1 MLFTPDFLTMCKGP
15 WYALCLVS
23 CLLAGAGSMAQVTTD
38 YTTSISSLKAKY
50 PKTDVVAV
58 DFKEEYR
65 FGIAGTTAG
74 SKVTVHSAVTQTL
87 VPLKDFVSSNDAI
100 FYNDESAVEGIH
112 VTNSKNKNLR
122 FGQQCRDYQS
132 EGIFYSDAKVCTIS
146 IPLEEKGL
154 PVTFTYDKKYK
165 DIKYLTSV
173 YFNEQLPI
181 EEKTIVFYI
190 PDWLEVDMREF
201 NFKGY
206 DIKKVVEKDAVNKV
220 TKYMYKLQHIPA
232 FEEEYHSPNWARSF
246 PHVIVVSKSYT
257 ENGQKKVLF
266 ESVKDLYGWYH
277 SLSKEV
283 HNQPE
288 ELKPLVGQ
296 LTTDKK
302 SDVEKVESIYYW
314 VQDKIRYI
322 AFENGIMGFKPDA
335 AQNVLKNKYGDC
347 KGKANLLKEMLK
359 LAGYDARLTWIGT
372 ADLPYDYSL
381 PSLAVDNHMICTV
394 ILDGKR
400 YFLDGTEESIAF
412 NDYAH
417 RIQGK
422 QVLIEDGDQYILDK
436 VPEFQAD
443 RNKVDCI
450 MKLKLE
456 GENLTGV
463 NTSTYNGEAKIG
475 LVGSYQ
481 SIRSENQKDAFERYL
496 RSGNANIVISNIKNP
511 NWNDRQKPLQVS
523 FDMKASHQITRAGNE
538 LYINLD
544 WEKELATLEFDS
556 TRKND
561 YELNHKL
568 YITTQIEF
576 TIPDGYKMDYVP
588 DALTIKKPDYSFEG
602 SYSNKGN
609 MIVYS
614 KKIIVNTAIIK
625 KNDFAAWNEY
635 IKAINKFYA
644 DQVVLVKK

>member
-1 MLFTPDFLTMCKGP
+1 MLSTPYFPVTPRAWKMV
-15 WYALCLVS
+15 CLVS
-23 CLLAGAGSMAQVTTD
+23 MLLVGTGSVAQVTTD
-38 YTTSISSLKAKY
+38 YTNSLSSFKSKY

-58 DFKEEYR
+58 DFKEDYR
-65 FGIAGTTAG
+65 FSVAAGKVAAHTA
-74 SKVTVHSAVTQTL
+74 VAQTL
-87 VPLKDFVSSNDAI
+87 VGLKDFVSSSDAI
-100 FYNDESAVEGIH
+100 FYNDESVVEGVH
-112 VTNSKNKNLR
+112 VNNSKNKNLK

-132 EGIFYSDAKVCTIS
+132 EGIFYSDAKVCMIS

-173 YFNEQLPI
+173 YFHEQIPI
-181 EEKTIVFYI
+181 EQKTITFNI
-190 PDWLEVDMREF
+190 PDWLEADMREF
-201 NFKGY
+201 NFKGF
-206 DIKKVVEKDAVNKV
+206 DIKKEVEKDAVNKV
-220 TKYMYKLQHIPA
+220 TKYIYRLKNIPA
-232 FEEEYHSPNWARSF
+232 FEEEYHSPNWAKSF
-246 PHVIVVSKSYT
+246 PHIIVVSKSYT

-277 SLSKEV
+277 SLSKEIN
-283 HNQPE
+283 NQPE

-296 LTTDKK
+296 LTSGKK
-302 SDVEKVESIYYW
+302 TDVEKVESIYYW

-422 QVLIEDGDQYILDK
+422 EVLIENGDQYIIDK
-436 VPEFQAD
+436 VPEFPAE
-443 RNKVDCI
+443 RNKIDCAIKLQVD
-450 MKLKLE
+450 
-456 GENLTGV
+456 GESLSGTNMT
-463 NTSTYNGEAKIG
+463 TYNGEAKIG

-481 SIRSENQKDAFERYL
+481 SLRNDNKKDAFESYL
-496 RSGNANIVISNIKNP
+496 RSGNPNILVSNIKNP

-523 FDMKASHQITRAGNE
+523 FDLKANHQITKAGNE
-538 LYINLD
+538 LYVNLEWD
-544 WEKELATLEFDS
+544 KELGTLEFDS

-561 YELNHKL
+561 YELDHK
-568 YITTQIEF
+568 IFMSTQIELM
-576 TIPDGYKMDYVP
+576 IPDGYKVDYLP
-588 DALTIKKPDYSFEG
+588 DPLTVKKQDYTFEG
-602 SYSNKGN
+602 SYSNKAN
-609 MIVYS
+609 TIVYS

-625 KNDFAAWNEY
+625 KNDFTAWNEF
-635 IKAINKFYA
+635 IKTIGKFYT